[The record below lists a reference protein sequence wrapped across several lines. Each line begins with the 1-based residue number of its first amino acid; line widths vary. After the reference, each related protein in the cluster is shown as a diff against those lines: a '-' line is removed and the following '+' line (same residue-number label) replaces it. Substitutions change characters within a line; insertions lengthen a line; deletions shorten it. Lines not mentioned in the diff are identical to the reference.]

1 MHAGMRNLLDDERNK
16 HYPNILAQRKL
27 QISIIGTHHMI
38 YEGNP
43 VFVILL
49 PTCVHIP
56 SRAHMCTHVLH
67 ARIATAELE
76 KPSTPQLFIESQMLS

>member
-1 MHAGMRNLLDDERNK
+1 
-16 HYPNILAQRKL
+16 
-27 QISIIGTHHMI
+27 MI